1 MPIQDNRHQ
10 SCGKEHNDRCL
21 FGTGKA
27 AKQAFDE
34 LKIEKLPTIK
44 MLQERYAALEA
55 ERKTTY
61 SSYRQAR
68 EDMRNLLTAK
78 ANVDR
83 LLGYDAHKTEKGKE
97 QERR

>member
-1 MPIQDNRHQ
+1 
-10 SCGKEHNDRCL
+10 
-21 FGTGKA
+21 
-27 AKQAFDE
+27 
-34 LKIEKLPTIK
+34 

-55 ERKTTY
+55 ERKTAY

-83 LLGYDAHKTEKGKE
+83 LLGYDAHKTEKEKE